1 MIHDIPNDTAYLFDV
16 TEELETIGVW
26 ILPSG
31 KKEILYL
38 HDDSFKPSIIARGSS
53 KQCQEFLKTLDP
65 IASSI
70 EIKNSVWHDLE
81 TGKDVSCMEIIFLH
95 LHSFR
100 RFQRSA
106 EQYRN
111 SPISL
116 YNIDIDILQRYFYT
130 KNLYP
135 LCPIQIHKK
144 TSEQGYLIHRE
155 DSQQSPLEDLSAL
168 NILSMKI
175 SSDTLILCDEHEERI
190 LEERGSALKS
200 YLEHIF
206 KTHNPDILM
215 TIGGDNALFPLFKRI
230 GMQPPHRK
238 TTSPIKKGLSAEN
251 KPHLR
256 GRWHLDT
263 KTSFFLKESGLPGLL
278 EVSRFAQT
286 DLQGL
291 ARSTPGKAISSA
303 QLAHAFQRKI
313 LIPWKR
319 QSVEH
324 FSRAA
329 DLLKKDRGGMVLI
342 PRSGVHNQVAEIDFS
357 SMYPSLMVE
366 KNISPETINT
376 TCCTGTPVPNSPHR
390 ICCCRKGFIP
400 EVLLPI
406 LKKRLYLKNLKM
418 QTLDQQ
424 DRENLDSR
432 QKALKWILVVCFGY
446 LGYHNA
452 RFGSVEAHECVT
464 AWGRETLL
472 VARDLVEDSGY
483 KVIHGIVD
491 ALWFGP
497 VAPDHKTQLDHL
509 FAAIESKTGVAI
521 LMEGIYD
528 WIAFPRGSAD
538 PERASSTK
546 YFGKFSDGR
555 IKCRGIMSR
564 QSSTPG
570 FIRDVQEEILEKMG
584 HYHSTS
590 EIIEAIP
597 SLLAQ
602 SLEKKSDLNDR
613 LVPLKD
619 LLINIRLSK
628 NLSDYK
634 KMTDFVRAA
643 QKKGSDDTAGTR
655 IQYWLAGRHSGYMGD
670 HVVADGSHEVPTI
683 DVEEYQR
690 LLEKAVLEVLDPFIN
705 LPATQP
711 RL

>member
-1 MIHDIPNDTAYLFDV
+1 MIHDIPNDTGYLFDV

-26 ILPSG
+26 VVPSG
-31 KKEILYL
+31 KKEILYFP
-38 HDDSFKPSIIARGSS
+38 DDTFKPSIIARGSS
-53 KQCQEFLKTLDP
+53 KQRQEFLKTLAP

-70 EIKNSVWHDLE
+70 EIEDSLWHDLE

-95 LHSFR
+95 LNAFR
-100 RFQRSA
+100 WFQRSA
-106 EQYRN
+106 GQYRN
-111 SPISL
+111 STISL

-135 LCPIQIHKK
+135 LCPIEIHKK
-144 TSEQGYLIHRE
+144 ISGPGYLIHRG
-155 DSQQSPLEDLSAL
+155 DSQRLPLEDLSAL

-175 SSDTLILCDEHEERI
+175 SADTLILCDEHEERI

-200 YLEHIF
+200 YLERIF
-206 KTHNPDILM
+206 KIHNPDILM
-215 TIGGDNALFPLFKRI
+215 TTGGDNALFPLFKRI

-238 TTSPIKKGLSAEN
+238 TTLPIKKGLSAEN
-251 KPHLR
+251 KPHLH

-286 DLQGL
+286 DLQCL

-319 QSVEH
+319 QSAEH
-324 FSRAA
+324 FSRAE
-329 DLLKKDRGGMVLI
+329 DLLKKDRGGMVFI
-342 PRSGVHNQVAEIDFS
+342 PRSGVHNQIAEIDFS

-376 TCCTGTPVPNSPHR
+376 KCCTGTPVPNSPHR

-406 LKKRLYLKNLKM
+406 LKKRLYLKNLKN
-418 QTLDQQ
+418 QTFDHQ

-497 VAPDHKTQLDHL
+497 VASDHKTQLDHL
-509 FAAIESKTGVAI
+509 FTAIERKTGVTI

-528 WIAFPRGSAD
+528 WIAFPRGSVD
-538 PERASSTK
+538 PERASATK

-555 IKCRGIMSR
+555 IKCRGILSR
-564 QSSTPG
+564 QSSTPA
-570 FIRDVQEEILEKMG
+570 FIRDVQEGLLEKMG
-584 HYHSTS
+584 QYHSTS
-590 EIIEAIP
+590 EIIEALP
-597 SLLAQ
+597 SLLAE

-619 LLINIRLSK
+619 LLVHIRLSK
-628 NLSDYK
+628 KLSDYK
-634 KMTDFVRAA
+634 KMTDFVKAA
-643 QKKGSDDTAGTR
+643 QKKGSDGTAGTR
-655 IQYWLAGRHSGYMGD
+655 IQYWLAGRHSGYLGD
-670 HVVADGSHEVPTI
+670 HVVAEGSHEVATI
-683 DVEEYQR
+683 DVLEYQR

-705 LPATQP
+705 YPPLS
-711 RL
+711 